1 MLVPTVH
8 SIICRIRELRG
19 VGTIAMKYTKSDRDR
34 LQKLVDM
41 QRSGTMRTF
50 ELPPGGY
57 VDTTA
62 ISLAHNER
70 TLAAI
75 DRYLSQQ
82 GATPGA

>member
-1 MLVPTVH
+1 MRYTNVD
-8 SIICRIRELRG
+8 RE
-19 VGTIAMKYTKSDRDR
+19 R
-34 LQKLVDM
+34 LQRLVEM
-41 QRSGTMRTF
+41 QRSGTMRTY

-75 DRYLSQQ
+75 ERYLARQ
-82 GATPGA
+82 GVSAV